1 MGASTAG
8 GIRPVT
14 DDDLPAVAAFLSAN
28 LNQRVSPEAWIRA
41 VRVPWAVDAP
51 NHGFLLEADG
61 EVVGAYLA
69 YYSERSVEGRTVR
82 FCNLGAWCVLEA
94 HRFRGLALLKALLAQ
109 DGYTF
114 TDLSPSGSVIPLNRR
129 LGFEELDT
137 TTSLVPNLPWLPLPN
152 HGRVSADPAVLAATL
167 KGRELEIYRDHAD
180 AAAARHLV
188 LTHGDRWCY
197 VIFRRDRRKGLP
209 GFASVLHVSDP
220 DLFGRMAHRVS
231 RHMLLRHGVL
241 VALVERRIG
250 GVPRW
255 PRFRLRSPRTKMFKS
270 ADLSPDKIDDLY
282 SELVCLPW

>member
-129 LGFEELDT
+129 LGVEELDT

-152 HGRVSADPAVLAATL
+152 PGRVSADPAELAATL